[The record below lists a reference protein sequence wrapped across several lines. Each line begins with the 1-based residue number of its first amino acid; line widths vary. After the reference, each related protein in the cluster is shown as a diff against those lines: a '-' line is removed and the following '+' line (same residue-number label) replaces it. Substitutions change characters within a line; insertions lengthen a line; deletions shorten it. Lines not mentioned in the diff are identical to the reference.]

1 MKTWIV
7 AVAMAVLPVMNA
19 EELAGEYA
27 AQMHEVGSGLMLHAN
42 QTFEYFF
49 SYGAADY
56 MAKGTW
62 RRDNDAVV
70 LTSSGAEA
78 KPFRV
83 VRSAPGTAGTV
94 RVYVVAPNGR
104 GVPHMD
110 VKLTASGGVQT
121 GRTSD
126 DGLASFRSKGEGKSV
141 SIHVP
146 VYDIE
151 AGPFELT
158 AGHNDVWL
166 EINGEAIT
174 TLRFRDE
181 RLRVVDG
188 ALHMTYWKGER
199 PLVYK
204 KQ

>member
-1 MKTWIV
+1 
-7 AVAMAVLPVMNA
+7 
-19 EELAGEYA
+19 
-27 AQMHEVGSGLMLHAN
+27 
-42 QTFEYFF
+42 
-49 SYGAADY
+49 
-56 MAKGTW
+56 
-62 RRDNDAVV
+62 
-70 LTSSGAEA
+70 
-78 KPFRV
+78 
-83 VRSAPGTAGTV
+83 
-94 RVYVVAPNGR
+94 
-104 GVPHMD
+104 MD